1 MEKIDQI
8 SMVMLCTCWQNEYQ
22 KDGPNET
29 KRKETKERTENQMD
43 RPGQERLKKRTNM
56 DREKYIQLKHE
67 RRGMAGDLFVIVDSS
82 DWKRL
87 KE

>member
-1 MEKIDQI
+1 
-8 SMVMLCTCWQNEYQ
+8 
-22 KDGPNET
+22 
-29 KRKETKERTENQMD
+29 
-43 RPGQERLKKRTNM
+43 M